1 MKKNLYM
8 CASMVFAVSVMAVSN
23 AFAVPYRQARLS
35 PQNFNKMYYLATKG
49 KVGVLREAVGRGLNI
64 DAVNPNG
71 DTGLCIAVKRKDKVA
86 YNTFRMSGANPRHT
100 CTYRMYKQYE
110 EFLNS
115 NKVTSTQLVI
125 GNEESL
131 EYYVE
136 EKPSWWPW
144 IIAGGVIG
152 GGAIA
157 FSGGGSSP
165 TPVDPTIIPTVPN
178 DGLTTLLTNYTKLID
193 GKSYNNVLALSA
205 ANPDASKVVDKI
217 EFLPNI
223 ADNAEYLNAFI
234 KVEDGGYFENSLGGS
249 IVLGDRTIGTS
260 GDGAVGIAVEGKGSN
275 GVNEGYIKIE
285 AYNGAIGMAASGG
298 ASVSNSPENG
308 VVQDSSNAGK
318 IDIIFRGNEE
328 GDTVIGMY
336 ADTSAKAVNYGRIIG
351 TTSDSTQNGSTGGLG
366 GLLGDVLESEEE
378 GAQEEEEEEKKEEV
392 TSYNSGTILGMALFD
407 FYTGTDYSNNTVLAE
422 NHGLIKLTA
431 GYNSATDVAVSLIG
445 MCSYIDD
452 KFLKGNNNPAFAE
465 HMLLN
470 NAGDIDITYQGA
482 YKIANT
488 ALKLGDGGLIGMR
501 ADASSTANNLGN
513 INIDMQ
519 ATTIDQGLDVAAG
532 MLSVHGAELNN
543 KGDITILNEATAGG
557 VSYGMLA
564 SKGDGSQT
572 SIYKWAT
579 PKLTNNGTI
588 NMNVSNS
595 YAMATY
601 AGGNLMNDKNGVIN
615 LGIESG
621 HSYYKNNYGLYAEGF
636 SITEKASLINEG
648 IINVFSEDSTA
659 IYNAFSGSVDIVN
672 SGIIYLSNKAT
683 NSKVIEGNFSKAT
696 NSGSILYKVGNSAS
710 FTPKGK
716 GKDDI
721 DVNVENGPLASVI
734 SVSSTNGSTK
744 QTFENTGE
752 IVIGEA
758 WADGKDYGGTYATA
772 GVKVSN
778 QGSAFNRGDIV
789 LDLYRADNQQFNV
802 GMWMD
807 STATAESYM
816 ENYSKISVNA
826 TNSTGMRNDSTLRAT
841 TTNYGIIDVAGSYS
855 YGLSGTASGAVVENG
870 SYETKDNEN
879 YEKSINVTGEGAIGM
894 HLKNAIGRNYGT
906 IYLKGDKTTGIQ
918 LSGADAR
925 AEVLGNIVHDWGL
938 SDVTYYWT
946 TNGASIDL
954 EVIQDETKTIN
965 GYTLAKA
972 STDESGGKAY
982 LSKDS
987 KVYVVSEKS
996 RLFVVDGKGSEVY
1009 NRGEVNAIAGAIA
1022 IEAVNGGKAYHDS
1035 RFAYMNVGRGD
1046 RGSIGMYAV
1055 DEGSLVA
1062 TTAGS
1067 TIDVDLG
1074 VGLKAEGLGEV
1085 NNAGVINVNTSD
1097 ATGIYITDGGSE
1109 KYTKGTSSGTLNVS
1123 SGVGVEIDN
1132 DARFENTGN
1141 INVVTATGT
1150 GVKVD
1155 GVFVNGQKGQVF
1167 VTNTGTNGGS
1177 PVVGVEAERGTVT
1190 NTGLIEVNSDDAIG
1204 IRSLGASVENKG
1216 TVTVLNG
1223 VGIKGRLTNNGEINV
1238 SNSGIGVEGTVTNED
1253 TISVELDGIGVK
1265 GGGTNNGTIISNGY
1279 AGVYATNSFVNSSTG
1294 TINGA
1299 GENVVLVGDGG
1310 SFRNNGIINVTS
1322 GTAVRVGEVESEA
1335 EYGGSLVNFGDIMIG
1350 SGTAVKVEKGS
1361 TMTNNGNITVGNG
1374 IGVHIGSY
1382 ASGSNAGTITLSG
1395 AGTAVWVDA
1404 NGTFSNSG
1412 LVQFESEKKGAG
1424 SGGEGSFTGNP
1435 PEDLSS
1441 KDDEEGEGGAG
1452 SRGLIYVETGAEF
1465 VNSGKVVLSD
1475 MDVDFSELGSE
1486 DATFVVA
1493 KDGSYEANSF
1503 KGNAVA
1509 NTDIVLGSF
1518 DDVYVNENSFVGE
1531 DKGLE
1536 IASKSYMFEA
1546 TKVNT
1551 EDGVDVELN
1560 RKKFEELIE
1569 DKEVAEFLETQYGL
1583 QNNVKAFDALKSAT
1597 TSAQLGANVSSET
1610 GESFYA
1616 SLPRENMAVLRGLNT
1631 SEQNRI
1637 LNEGI
1642 AETVVGVDY
1651 YRTGKDENN
1660 GLSGYDSNVYSPYMS
1675 FGNKLNRNW
1684 SMATTLRAGYVDTSF
1699 DEANSKRDNLVL
1711 MAFMPIL
1718 YQNSNFKFLT
1728 TPSVGAGYGKYERG
1742 AVSGS
1747 YEADTLDL
1755 YYGLY
1760 NHAEYSVDVKVAEL
1774 VAEAELNVQGSYMT
1788 EAKEDDGW
1796 TLKSNNTLSM
1806 EAGIGLK
1813 LRKKMELAKNRSL
1826 MLAVGTKYYHEL
1838 LDPYDDLEIGHSS
1851 SYLSRKGYNEDK
1863 SRVRTSAEAIYNDE
1877 GFSLSAEIAHNAEK
1891 ESSVEGGLG
1900 VRYSF

>member
-1 MKKNLYM
+1 MKKNFNM
-8 CASMVFAVSVMAVSN
+8 CASVAFAMSIMVVSN
-23 AFAVPYRQARLS
+23 AFAVPYRATRLS

-49 KVGVLREAVGRGLNI
+49 KVGILREAVGRGLNI

-71 DTGLCIAVKRKDKVA
+71 DTGLCIAVKRKDEVA
-86 YNTFRMSGANPRHT
+86 YNAFRMSGANPRHP
-100 CTYRMYKQYE
+100 CTYRIYNQYE
-110 EFLNS
+110 KFLDS
-115 NKVTSTQLVI
+115 NNVASSQLVI

-136 EKPSWWPW
+136 ERDWGWWPW
-144 IIAGGVIG
+144 IIGGAVIG

-165 TPVDPTIIPTVPN
+165 TPVDQTIIPTVPN
-178 DGLTTLLTNYTKLID
+178 DGLTALLPNYTKIIE
-193 GKSYNNVLALSA
+193 GGSYSNVLALKGS
-205 ANPDASKVVDKI
+205 NPNAGVVVDKI
-217 EFLPNI
+217 KFLPNI
-223 ADNAEYLNAFI
+223 ADNVDYLNAFI
-234 KVEDGGYFENSLGGS
+234 KVEDGGYFENALGGS

-260 GDGAVGIAVEGKGSN
+260 ADGAIGIAVDGKGSN
-275 GVNEGYIKIE
+275 GVNEGYIKLE

-298 ASVSNSPENG
+298 ASVVNSPDNK
-308 VVQDSSNAGK
+308 VADDSSNAGK

-336 ADTSAKAVNYGRIIG
+336 ADTSASAVNYGRIIG
-351 TTSDSTQNGSTGGLG
+351 ATSDASETKKDD
-366 GLLGDVLESEEE
+366 GLLNSLLDTLTDDE
-378 GAQEEEEEEKKEEV
+378 GEGVITA
-392 TSYNSGTILGMALFD
+392 YNSGTILGMALFD

-422 NHGLIKLTA
+422 NRGKIKLTA

-445 MCSYIDD
+445 MGSYIDD
-452 KFLKGNNNPAFAE
+452 RFLNGNNNPAFAE
-465 HMLLN
+465 HMKLN
-470 NAGDIDITYQGA
+470 NIGDIDIAYQGSYNLA
-482 YKIANT
+482 DT

-519 ATTIDQGLDVAAG
+519 ATTIASGLDVASG

-543 KGDITILNEATAGG
+543 ASTGNITILNEATAGG

-564 SKGDGSQT
+564 AKGDGSQT

-579 PKLTNNGTI
+579 PKLNNNGKI
-588 NMNVSNS
+588 NMQVSNS
-595 YAMATY
+595 YAMATF
-601 AGGNLMNDKNGVIN
+601 AGGDITNDLLGVIN
-615 LGIESG
+615 LGVESG
-621 HSYYKNNYGLYAEGF
+621 QSYYKNNYGLYAEG
-636 SITEKASLINEG
+636 SSVTEKASLINKG
-648 IINVFSEDSTA
+648 IINVFSEDSIA

-672 SGIIYLSNKAT
+672 SGDIYISNKAT
-683 NSKVIEGNFSKAT
+683 NSSVIGGNYSKVTNTGN
-696 NSGSILYKVGNSAS
+696 ILYKVGNSAS
-710 FTPKGK
+710 FNPIGSS
-716 GKDDI
+716 KDDI
-721 DVNVENGPLASVI
+721 DVNAENTPIASVI
-734 SVSSTNGSTK
+734 SVSTNNNSTK
-744 QTFENTGE
+744 QTFENTGN
-752 IVIGEA
+752 IVIGGE

-772 GVKVSN
+772 GVQVSK
-778 QGSAFNRGDIV
+778 QGSAFNRGDIN
-789 LDLYRADNQQFNV
+789 LDLYRVDNQQFNV

-816 ENYSKISVNA
+816 ENYGNININS
-826 TNSTGMRNDSTLRAT
+826 TNSIGMRNDSALRAT
-841 TTNYGIIDVAGSYS
+841 VTNYGVINANGSYG
-855 YGLSGTASGAVVENG
+855 YGMAGTLLGAIIENG
-870 SYETKDNEN
+870 SYETKNDDK
-879 YEKSINVTGEGAIGM
+879 YQKMINVVGDGAIGM
-894 HLKNAIGRNYGT
+894 YLKNATARNYGT
-906 IYLKGDKTTGIQ
+906 IHLMGNNTTAFQ
-918 LSGADAR
+918 LSGGDSR
-925 AEVLGNIVHDWGL
+925 VETVGNIVHDNDL
-938 SDVTYYWT
+938 SGITYYWT
-946 TNGASIDL
+946 TNDASVNLD
-954 EVIQDETKTIN
+954 VIHEEGEAIE
-965 GYTLAKA
+965 GYTLVKATTDNSGASAYISKNSDAKIK
-972 STDESGGKAY
+972 GQN
-982 LSKDS
+982 
-987 KVYVVSEKS
+987 S
-996 RLFVVDGKGSEVY
+996 RLLVAEGVGSQVY
-1009 NRGEVNAIAGAIA
+1009 NRGKVELDDAIA
-1022 IEAVNGGKAYHDS
+1022 IEVSEGGTAVHDGRFARMTINDDTSIGMFATDSNSTISTTSGSVIDVNAGIGMKAVNLAVVNTAGVMNVSNGATGIYLTDGGAIQYTKGTNTGTINVSGNNTVGVKIDNSARYENMGAINASNGATAVYVDGVFINSQSSAVTVNGGT
-1035 RFAYMNVGRGD
+1035 G
-1046 RGSIGMYAV
+1046 IYAV
-1055 DEGSLVA
+1055 S
-1062 TTAGS
+1062 
-1067 TIDVDLG
+1067 
-1074 VGLKAEGLGEV
+1074 GEV
-1085 NNAGVINVNTSD
+1085 NNEGNIKVNT
-1097 ATGIYITDGGSE
+1097 
-1109 KYTKGTSSGTLNVS
+1109 
-1123 SGVGVEIDN
+1123 DN
-1132 DARFENTGN
+1132 
-1141 INVVTATGT
+1141 
-1150 GVKVD
+1150 
-1155 GVFVNGQKGQVF
+1155 
-1167 VTNTGTNGGS
+1167 
-1177 PVVGVEAERGTVT
+1177 
-1190 NTGLIEVNSDDAIG
+1190 AIG
-1204 IRSLGASVENKG
+1204 IKNLGASVKNKG
-1216 TVTVLNG
+1216 VVTVING
-1223 VGIKGRLTNNGEINV
+1223 VGITGRVTNNGEIKV

-1253 TISVELDGIGVK
+1253 TISVEFDGIGVK
-1265 GGGTNNGTIISNGY
+1265 GGGTNNGTIISDGY
-1279 AGVYATNSFVNSSTG
+1279 AGVYVTSSFVNSSSG
-1294 TINGA
+1294 NINGA

-1310 SFRNNGIINVTS
+1310 FFRNNGNINVTS
-1322 GTAVRVGEVESEA
+1322 GTAVRVGEVDGDV
-1335 EYGGSLVNFGDIMIG
+1335 GGSLDNFGDISIT
-1350 SGTAVKVEKGS
+1350 SGTAVKVEKNS
-1361 TMTNNGNITVGNG
+1361 TMSNHGEITVGNG

-1382 ASGSNAGTITLSG
+1382 ASGSNAKNITLSG
-1395 AGTAVWVDA
+1395 SGTAVWVDA
-1404 NGTFSNSG
+1404 NGTFRNNGLIQYNSKEGG
-1412 LVQFESEKKGAG
+1412 LPGVLD
-1424 SGGEGSFTGNP
+1424 GEI
-1435 PEDLSS
+1435 EDLG
-1441 KDDEEGEGGAG
+1441 KDDEQNIQPN
-1452 SRGLIYVETGAEF
+1452 SLIYVGEGAEF
-1465 VNSGKVVLSD
+1465 VNNGKVELD
-1475 MDVDFSELGSE
+1475 GMDVDFKELGGETS
-1486 DATFVVA
+1486 AFVIA
-1493 KDGSYEANSF
+1493 KDGSYAANSF

-1509 NTDIVLGSF
+1509 DTDIVLGSF
-1518 DDVYVNENSFVGE
+1518 DDVYVNKDSFVGE
-1531 DKGLE
+1531 DKGLVLT
-1536 IASKSYMFEA
+1536 SKSYMFEA

-1560 RKKFEELIE
+1560 RKKFEDLIE

-1610 GESFYA
+1610 GENFYA

-1642 AETVVGVDY
+1642 AETVVGADY
-1651 YRTGKDENN
+1651 YRTGKDENS

-1675 FGNKLNRNW
+1675 FGNKLNKNW
-1684 SMATTLRAGYVDTSF
+1684 NMATTLRAGYVDTSF